1 MVWSGS
7 HENFRVKYA
16 IPTWLDLYTEGFFTA
31 GDMGWFAYPQFRL
44 CAQRESGAIGRFW
57 RPAYVVRV
65 PKCMWM
71 LWKRHYK
78 SRCFVVVCSHTANSG
93 PAQPR

>member
-1 MVWSGS
+1 
-7 HENFRVKYA
+7 
-16 IPTWLDLYTEGFFTA
+16 
-31 GDMGWFAYPQFRL
+31 L

-71 LWKRHYK
+71 LWKTHYK
-78 SRCFVVVCSHTANSG
+78 SHVS
-93 PAQPR
+93 